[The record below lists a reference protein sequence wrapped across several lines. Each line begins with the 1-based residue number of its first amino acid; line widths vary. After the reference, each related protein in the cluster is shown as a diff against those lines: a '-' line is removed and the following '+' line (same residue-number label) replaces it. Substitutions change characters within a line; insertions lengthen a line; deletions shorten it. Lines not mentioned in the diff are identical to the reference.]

1 MGHSELECST
11 PVGRDD
17 KGKLPYD
24 VQLRAPDERRRR
36 IPSFAAAAAESFGS
50 GSSSVPNP
58 PRHNSR
64 LEEKGSKSGPRR
76 SDNLVDESEEPEVQ
90 SPLKQNLKDDG
101 MNIEVIKVPGASK
114 CLNLDGESAG
124 SRQQARKRKS
134 KGASLTT
141 QTPDLNIPVGES
153 NAIVP
158 SGLVSARV
166 NQLGAGAKSGG
177 KSMSELLKK
186 QKRGNSQNDRSAA
199 AAIGSP
205 RRAP

>member
-1 MGHSELECST
+1 MGHSELECPT

-101 MNIEVIKVPGASK
+101 MNIEVIKVPGASR

-124 SRQQARKRKS
+124 SR
-134 KGASLTT
+134 
-141 QTPDLNIPVGES
+141 
-153 NAIVP
+153 
-158 SGLVSARV
+158 
-166 NQLGAGAKSGG
+166 
-177 KSMSELLKK
+177 
-186 QKRGNSQNDRSAA
+186 
-199 AAIGSP
+199 
-205 RRAP
+205 

>member
-1 MGHSELECST
+1 M
-11 PVGRDD
+11 GRDD

-50 GSSSVPNP
+50 NSSVPNP
-58 PRHNSR
+58 PRNSSR
-64 LEEKGSKSGPRR
+64 SEEKGSKSGPRR
-76 SDNLVDESEEPEVQ
+76 SDNIVDESEEPEVQ

-101 MNIEVIKVPGASK
+101 MNIEVIKVPGASR

-199 AAIGSP
+199 AEDGSP